1 MLAIAGLLRF
11 PPEACDE
18 MVAVLA
24 RLAERTRQDAGCIEY
39 WWSEELSDP
48 GAFRFFEAWESEE
61 TFAAHRDAPYE
72 HEFNDRYLPRL
83 IGADARQYEV
93 TEHRSLTG

>member
-1 MLAIAGLLRF
+1 MLAISGLLRF
-11 PPEACDE
+11 PSDARDE
-18 MVAVLA
+18 IGGVLVL
-24 RLAERTRQDAGCIEY
+24 LAERTRQDAGCIEY

-72 HEFNDRYLPRL
+72 HDFNDQYLPRL
-83 IGADARQYEV
+83 IGAEAHQYTV
-93 TEHRSLTG
+93 TDHTSLTG

>member
-11 PPEACDE
+11 PPEARDE

-24 RLAERTRQDAGCIEY
+24 RLAERTRQDDGCIEY

-83 IGADARQYEV
+83 IGAEARQFTV
-93 TEHRSLTG
+93 TGHRSLTS

>member
-1 MLAIAGLLRF
+1 MLAIAGMLRF
-11 PPEACDE
+11 PPEARDE
-18 MVAVLA
+18 MVGVLA

-83 IGADARQYEV
+83 IGADARQFTV
-93 TEHRSLTG
+93 TDHRSLTS

>member
-11 PPEACDE
+11 PPEARDE

-24 RLAERTRQDAGCIEY
+24 RLAERTRHDAGCIEY

-61 TFAAHRDAPYE
+61 AFAAHRDAPYE
-72 HEFNDRYLPRL
+72 HDFNDRYLPRL
-83 IGADARQYEV
+83 INADARQYTV
-93 TEHRSLTG
+93 TDHTSLTG